1 MSVSERHLESRNSV
15 PSAGQWTQDTLFPR
29 LDSFGGRQR
38 VDYKYW
44 LFSALKCAS
53 KTMRWDYAKWV
64 AESDCLSCVW
74 GEFWEWEWRLDAALG
89 WPARSQTQRRHSKIG
104 WEPYGRESPTGHER
118 GKRHRGL
125 EGTLSLRCRVN
136 GKLVSTHGNA
146 WKVPDKA
153 TMCGSKNNLRT

>member
-1 MSVSERHLESRNSV
+1 MSVSERHLESRNSG
-15 PSAGQWTQDTLFPR
+15 PSAGQWTQDTLFPK

-53 KTMRWDYAKWV
+53 KSMRWDYAKWV

-89 WPARSQTQRRHSKIG
+89 WPARSQTQRRHRLGGSLMAEKAPQVTKEGKDIEAWKGLWTWGAG
-104 WEPYGRESPTGHER
+104 WMASWSLPMGTHER
-118 GKRHRGL
+118 CQTR
-125 EGTLSLRCRVN
+125 LRCVDQ
-136 GKLVSTHGNA
+136 KII
-146 WKVPDKA
+146 
-153 TMCGSKNNLRT
+153 